1 MSSDVFRG
9 QISWKARAV
18 LVIVQFFCF
27 QFRKGYI
34 PRILLININLNLN
47 LNLVLQIEITRYGG
61 LGRVEK
67 EERQGEKEENRLASH
82 LQETNLGKKQ

>member
-9 QISWKARAV
+9 QCQISWKAEAL
-18 LVIVQFFCF
+18 LVIVQLFAFM
-27 QFRKGYI
+27 FRKGYI
-34 PRILLININLNLN
+34 PRILLININLSLN

-82 LQETNLGKKQ
+82 LQQTSLE